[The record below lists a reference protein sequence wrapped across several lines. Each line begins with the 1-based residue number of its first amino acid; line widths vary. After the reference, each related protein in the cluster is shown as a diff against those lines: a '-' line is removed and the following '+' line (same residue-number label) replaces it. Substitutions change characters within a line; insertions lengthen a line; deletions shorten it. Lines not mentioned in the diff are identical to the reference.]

1 MAHSTPPVWRR
12 RALTLLWTALSLSF
26 LPAAHAQV
34 PQAAAPRF
42 AVAMNPDA
50 ATPGRRL
57 QSFTVDAGT
66 GTLTPAPGFAAAG
79 DLWPTAL
86 AASRDGRFVFAAT
99 ADGVVTVA
107 VDVATG
113 ALTDPGFGPAW
124 VGLGGAS
131 ALALDPVRP
140 RLYAGRSLNDT
151 GTGAA
156 LGVLQ
161 LDAAGGFTWLVD
173 TVDTGGFQAS
183 AVDVDPS
190 GRFVYVLNRCADIAC
205 TGTGSLAVFAVDP
218 VSLALTPVPGSPFA
232 TGARASTALAVHP
245 SGQIVYVASALGVGS
260 FDGAISTLAVDAAGT
275 LSPVGAPLSVPGSAT
290 GAAIDPLGRVL
301 VVTSGGGVT
310 VFAIDPLSG
319 ALNPAPASF
328 VVPAGAG
335 PSAVAMDPSGR
346 FVHVAVL
353 SGPTGDGQIESCVLD
368 AATGMLQPVPGGAAR
383 ADQGTRGI
391 VTIGAPSDPVAQ
403 LVRLDVGPASLSL
416 PAGGAPAQLTAT
428 GLFSDGSSRFLTT
441 SATWQSS
448 DVSVIAVDGTP
459 GLAGRAA
466 PLAPGAASIT
476 ATLSGLTGTASVTV
490 TAPALVNLT
499 IAPLNSSVPVG
510 HPLQYTATGTFSDGS
525 SADVTSQVTWR
536 VFRIGGG
543 AADFGA
549 GGTLVGLVQG
559 AVGIVASATTP
570 LGTVSRQTGLFVTA
584 PAGPVPPAILSAAAG
599 TFTANVPVTQ
609 RIVTAGYPE
618 PDLTVVGTLPPGVDY
633 DVQARAFVGTPGAT
647 GVYAVTIGASNG
659 AGPDASQTFTFT
671 IVPPVLTGLMVNP
684 VATTMAPGTTLRFTV
699 AGIYND
705 GSQPTLSGA
714 QWTSSSPSVATIDA
728 AGIATGIVPGTTT
741 ITATLNGVTGST
753 MLEVAHP
760 TALDVSPAAA
770 SVPRGGARW
779 LSAVARFGNGILQ
792 DVTPYASWQ
801 VADPAIASVVGG
813 GEPGGVRGHM
823 PGQTTVVAALG
834 VVTGQATLDVT
845 APVGSKFVFTG
856 TPSDIGAITVDAY
869 QETLT
874 PAATPRRTIGGRG
887 VEGAVADASGR
898 RLYLAEC
905 LDPVTCEEAAVG
917 VYDIDALTGDLTPV
931 PGSPFAVG
939 VPPGPAALVADPNG
953 RFLHIARGGRLVTFV
968 VDPVDGS
975 LRRSSSVD
983 YGQGLP
989 VSLGSSPSGRRIYG
1003 ATGNQLTT
1011 FLLDERFVALTPVD
1025 TISLPGLAA
1034 GLAVDPLGRVVA
1046 VTLECTDPACP
1057 SPGAVATFRIVAGSD
1072 ALAAAPG
1079 SPADAL
1085 GEWPG
1090 PLVFSADGSRLVVA
1104 SQCAPFSACAG
1115 QASLTA
1121 FAVDPATAV
1130 LVPPAAGVLPLSGLA
1145 VTALAMAPSG
1155 RALYAVSPCADPA
1168 CAGPGTLNVFAVDGA
1183 GALALQASSPHPAGV
1198 GGRVVVAAGAPFDPV
1213 APILGM
1219 SVLPGTAT
1227 IARYESQT
1235 FVAAG
1240 SYADGSIRFLTTSA
1254 AWSAADPAVATAAPG
1269 GVVTAVAP
1277 GATTVTAQYDGAS
1290 GVAAVDVIQ
1299 RVLRSVSVSPAS
1311 VSVPLGLSVQLAAIG
1326 HYSDGSTEDLTAV
1339 AQWSGCCNVDVSA
1352 SGFVT
1357 TIGVVSWSTVRA
1369 TVGTFFGEAG
1379 VESVAPVPVLVE
1391 VQPSRTMAITG
1402 STVPLVAIVTFSD
1415 GFRQDATALVSW
1427 TSLDPAIATVS
1438 ATGQAQLLAQGTAR
1452 FQASLGGATGVGS
1465 LPVFDVAVMHLLP
1478 SVLPLPVGASH
1489 PLKVAATLP
1498 DGSLQDITGIVTWTS
1513 SDRAVVD
1520 VSAAGRVTATKP
1532 GRVTITAVRG
1542 TVTATADVEAQA
1554 FAPKF
1559 VFALNRATSDIAAFA
1574 VDAPGGR
1581 LVPLAGA
1588 QVPVQPYSAF
1598 DLAAD
1603 PAGAFLFVASSDG
1616 ILTFSVDQATGALLH
1631 VAGPVQARGVPT
1643 SIAVDPT
1650 GRTVLVTTSCMPRTC
1665 DSGGVAI
1672 FAVDRATG
1680 ALTLAPGAPVPSGGR
1695 YATSAVTDASGRF
1708 VFAANQ
1714 APSPCPPACP
1724 QSTGVLAAFGID
1736 AGMSGGAY
1744 PIGTFGGQPA
1754 GWPRLT
1760 ADPQGRAV
1768 YLASDQDT
1776 SAFRYDA
1783 WSGALTPL
1791 GTSWPGGG
1799 GSNVFVVDPAGI
1811 TAYLSVDCGLPGG
1824 CVVHAPIDAAT
1835 GALLTPGAPVHTPGV
1850 GFPDLAMDRSGR
1862 FLYVAHACLD
1872 AACTTGGVSMFAI
1885 DPATGSLTAM
1895 GPAVAAGGET
1905 IAVVTVG
1912 GPALPLDGGPSA
1924 LVATLASATSVS
1936 LAWTDGSTTER
1947 GFDIERASG
1956 SGGFAPLAVVG
1967 ADVVT
1972 YTDLTVAPGVTYT
1985 YRVRARNDVDTSAF
1999 TTSAPV
2005 AVPAPPAAP
2014 DGLTA
2019 TVNGDDVRL
2028 DWLDRATNEL
2038 GVDIERSV
2046 NGGPFQPLA
2055 TLAADS
2061 TSYVDANLADGTYL
2075 YRVRATNAAGPS
2087 AFSAQAAAVVT
2098 SARTFV
2104 FGGFLQPVDAWPV
2117 ANVVNA
2123 GRTVPVK
2130 WRLTLA
2136 DGTLVA
2142 DVASFVSLRSMPMAC
2157 DAAAAAVVEQQLVTA
2172 GDVVPRFDAAAGHFI
2187 FNWKTA
2193 REWSG
2198 CRVLELRLSDGS
2210 TQYAKFRMR

>member
-34 PQAAAPRF
+34 PTAAAPRF

-50 ATPGRRL
+50 NTPGRRL
-57 QSFTVDAGT
+57 QSFTVDAAT

-79 DLWPTAL
+79 DLQPTAV
-86 AASRDGRFVFAAT
+86 APSRDGRFVFAAT
-99 ADGVVTVA
+99 PDGVVTVA
-107 VDVATG
+107 VDAATG

-140 RLYAGRSLNDT
+140 RLYAGRPVNDM

-218 VSLALTPVPGSPFA
+218 VSLALTPVAGSPFD

-245 SGQIVYVASALGVGS
+245 SGQVVYVVSALGIGS
-260 FDGAISTLAVDAAGT
+260 FDGAVSAFAVNGATGA
-275 LSPVGAPLSVPGSAT
+275 LSPVGGALSLPGSGT

-301 VVTSGGGVT
+301 VVTSGAGIS
-310 VFAIDPLSG
+310 VFAIDAATGGISP
-319 ALNPAPASF
+319 
-328 VVPAGAG
+328 VPSSPIATVGAG
-335 PSAVAMDPSGR
+335 PAGVAMDPSGR

-353 SGPTGDGQIESCVLD
+353 SGPTGDGQIESYALD
-368 AATGMLQPVPGGAAR
+368 AATGVLQPVPGGAAR
-383 ADQGTRGI
+383 ADQGTQGI
-391 VTIGAPSDPVAQ
+391 VAIGAPSDPAAQ
-403 LVRLDVGPASLSL
+403 LVRLDIAPASLSL
-416 PAGGAPAQLTAT
+416 PAGGSPAQLTAT

-441 SATWQSS
+441 SAAWQSS
-448 DVSVIAVDGTP
+448 DASVVAVAGTP
-459 GLAGRAA
+459 GLAGRAT

-476 ATLSGLTGTASVTV
+476 ATLGGFTGTASVTV
-490 TAPALVNLT
+490 TAPALVSLT

-510 HPLQYTATGTFSDGS
+510 SPLHYTAMGRFSDGS
-525 SADVTSQVTWR
+525 TADVTSQVAWR
-536 VFRIGGG
+536 VFRIGAGV
-543 AADFGA
+543 AEFGDA
-549 GGTLVGLVQG
+549 GVLVGLEQG
-559 AVGIVASATTP
+559 TVGIAATATTP
-570 LGTVSRQTGLFVTA
+570 LGSVSRQTGLLVTA
-584 PAGPVPPAILSAAAG
+584 PSGPVAPAIVSAAAG
-599 TFTANVPVTQ
+599 TFTANVAISR

-618 PDLTVVGTLPPGVDY
+618 PSLTVTGTLPPGVDY
-633 DVQARAFVGTPGAT
+633 DAQARAFVGTPGAT

-671 IVPPVLTGLMVNP
+671 IVPPVLTTLAVNP
-684 VATTMAPGTTLRFTV
+684 VATTMAAGTTLRFTA
-699 AGIYND
+699 AGVYND
-705 GSQPTLSGA
+705 GSQHPLTGV
-714 QWTSSSPSVATIDA
+714 QWTSSSPSIATIDA
-728 AGIATGIVPGTTT
+728 AGVATGIAPGTTT
-741 ITATLNGVTGST
+741 ITAAFNGFTAST
-753 MLEVAHP
+753 MLDVAYP
-760 TALDVSPAAA
+760 TALDVSPAALN
-770 SVPRGGARW
+770 VPRGGARW
-779 LSAVARFGNGILQ
+779 LSAIARFGNGILQ
-792 DVTPYASWQ
+792 DVTPYATWQ
-801 VADPAIASVVGG
+801 VADTAIAAVVAG
-813 GEPGGVRGHM
+813 GEPGGVRGLT

-834 VVTGQATLDVT
+834 PVTGQATLDVT

-856 TPSDIGAITVDAY
+856 TPRDIGAITVDAY

-874 PAATPRRTIGGRG
+874 PAVTPRRTLGGRG

-905 LDPVTCEEAAVG
+905 LDPAVCDEAAVG
-917 VYDIDALTGDLTPV
+917 VYDIDALTGDLMPV

-939 VPPGPAALVADPNG
+939 VPPGAAALAADPNG
-953 RFLHIARGGRLVTFV
+953 RFLHVAQGGRLVTFA

-975 LRRSSSVD
+975 LRRTASLD
-983 YGQGLP
+983 YGQGLG
-989 VSLGSSPSGRRIYG
+989 VALGLSPSGRRLYG

-1011 FLLDERFVALTPVD
+1011 FVLDERFAALMPVD
-1025 TISLPGLAA
+1025 TMTLPGHAA

-1046 VTLECTDPACP
+1046 VTLDCTEPGCP
-1057 SPGAVATFRIVAGSD
+1057 SPGAVATFRIVPGSD

-1090 PLVFSADGSRLVVA
+1090 PLVFSADGSLLVVA
-1104 SQCAPFSACAG
+1104 SQCAPFSPCAG
-1115 QASLTA
+1115 QAGLAA
-1121 FAVDPATAV
+1121 FAVDPVTGA
-1130 LVPPAAGVLPLSGLA
+1130 LVPPAGGVVPLSGVA
-1145 VTALAMAPSG
+1145 VSALAMAPSA
-1155 RALYAVSPCADPA
+1155 RALYAVSPCADVV
-1168 CAGPGTLNVFAVDGA
+1168 CAGGALNVFTLDAA
-1183 GALALQASSPHPAGV
+1183 GALTRQASSPHATAGA
-1198 GGRVVVAAGAPFDPV
+1198 RLVVATGAPFDPA
-1213 APILGM
+1213 APIQGI
-1219 SVLPGTAT
+1219 SVLPDTAT

-1254 AWSAADPAVATAAPG
+1254 AWGAADPAVATASAG

-1277 GATTVTAQYDGAS
+1277 GRTTVTAQFDGAS
-1290 GVAAVDVIQ
+1290 GGATVDVIQ

-1311 VSVPLGLSVQLAAIG
+1311 VAVPLGLSVQLTAIG

-1339 AQWSGCCNVDVSA
+1339 AQWSGCCNVDVSP

-1369 TVGTFFGEAG
+1369 TVGAFYGEAG

-1402 STVPLVAIVTFSD
+1402 STVALFAVATFSD
-1415 GFRQDATALVSW
+1415 GGRQDATALVSW

-1438 ATGQAQLLAQGTAR
+1438 PAGLAQLLAQGTAR
-1452 FQASLGGATGVGS
+1452 FEAAYAGVTGIAS
-1465 LPVFDVAVMHLLP
+1465 LPVFDVTAMHVLP

-1489 PLKVAATLP
+1489 PLKAAATLP
-1498 DGSLQDITGIVTWTS
+1498 DGGLQDITGIVTWTS
-1513 SDRAVVD
+1513 SDPAVVE
-1520 VSAAGRVTATKP
+1520 VSAAGRVAAMKP
-1532 GRVTITAVRG
+1532 GRVTITASRG
-1542 TVTATADVEAQA
+1542 AVTATADVEAQA

-1574 VDAPGGR
+1574 VDTPGGR

-1588 QVPVQPYSAF
+1588 QVPVPPYSAF

-1603 PAGAFLFVASSDG
+1603 PAGAFLFVASGDG

-1680 ALTLAPGAPVPSGGR
+1680 ALTLAPGAPLPSGGR
-1695 YATSAVTDASGRF
+1695 YATSAVTDAGGRF

-1714 APSPCPPACP
+1714 TPSPCPPSCAP
-1724 QSTGVLAAFGID
+1724 GVLASFGID
-1736 AGMSGGAY
+1736 PAMSGGAY
-1744 PIGTFGGQPA
+1744 PIGTFGGQAA
-1754 GWPRLT
+1754 GWPRVT

-1776 SAFRYDA
+1776 SAFSYDA
-1783 WSGALTPL
+1783 WSGELTPL

-1799 GSNVFVVDPAGI
+1799 GSNVFVVDPAGRA
-1811 TAYLSVDCGLPGG
+1811 AYLSINCGLPGG
-1824 CVVHAPIDAAT
+1824 CVVQAPIDAAT
-1835 GALLTPGAPVHTPGV
+1835 GALLTPGAPVHTPGE

-1885 DPATGSLTAM
+1885 DPATGALTAV

-1905 IAVVTVG
+1905 IAVVAVG

-1924 LVATLASATSVS
+1924 LVATLASATSVTLS
-1936 LAWTDGSTTER
+1936 WTDGSTTER
-1947 GFDIERASG
+1947 AFDIERASG

-1985 YRVRARNDVDTSAF
+1985 YRVRARNDVDASAF

-2019 TVNGDDVRL
+2019 AVNGDDVRL

-2046 NGGPFQPLA
+2046 NGGPFQSLA

-2061 TSYVDANLADGTYL
+2061 TSYVDANLADGTYR

-2087 AFSAQAAAVVT
+2087 AFSAEATAVVT

-2130 WRLTLA
+2130 WQLTLA
-2136 DGTLVA
+2136 DGTLVS